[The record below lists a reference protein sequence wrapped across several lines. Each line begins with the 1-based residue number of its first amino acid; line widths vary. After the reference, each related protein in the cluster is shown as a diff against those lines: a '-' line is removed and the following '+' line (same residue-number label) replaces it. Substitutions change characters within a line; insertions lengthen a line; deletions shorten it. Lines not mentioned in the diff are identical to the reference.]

1 MFTKRLLVPE
11 TGLRVR
17 DTVVNKP
24 NKNACPHGAHI
35 LITYLGAFQRK
46 SDHQYFISLY
56 EMLCG
61 IYQYVNFRFTISV
74 Y

>member
-1 MFTKRLLVPE
+1 MFTKCLLVPE

-35 LITYLGAFQRK
+35 LVTYLGASSK
-46 SDHQYFISLY
+46 
-56 EMLCG
+56 EK
-61 IYQYVNFRFTISV
+61 
-74 Y
+74 